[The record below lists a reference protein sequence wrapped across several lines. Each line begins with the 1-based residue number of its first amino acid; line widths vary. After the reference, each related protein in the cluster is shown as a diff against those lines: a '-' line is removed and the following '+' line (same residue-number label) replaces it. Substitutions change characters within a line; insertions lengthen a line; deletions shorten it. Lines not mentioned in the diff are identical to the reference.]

1 MGLRSPA
8 LTVVGVVVTTI
19 ARAISEWT
27 PGGLSPRNR
36 PRGCGAL

>member
-1 MGLRSPA
+1 MGLRPPA

-27 PGGLSPRNR
+27 PGGLSPATVR
-36 PRGCGAL
+36 ADAAH